1 MPSGGG
7 GMLSTAEDYLRFA
20 QMLQNGGELDGARIL
35 APATVQL
42 MTSNHLAFTLMT
54 GDALFGPRPGLGWGY
69 DCAVFFDPL
78 QANEFVGK
86 GSFFWL
92 GVADTWFWVDPTNDL
107 SFYRNDSAQARPP
120 LARCPGPQPTHRL
133 SSAPP
138 AAPLTRRAPTLVCP
152 LGLLFSA
159 SSALFTLRTLR

>member
-107 SFYRNDSAQARPP
+107 IFIGMTQRRLGPHWPDVQA
-120 LARCPGPQPTHRL
+120 LSQPTVYQALLQPRL
-133 SSAPP
+133 
-138 AAPLTRRAPTLVCP
+138 
-152 LGLLFSA
+152 
-159 SSALFTLRTLR
+159 